1 MPFAQLG
8 LSQPILRALA
18 KEGYETP
25 TPIQAQCIPHVLE
38 GKDVLGCAQTGTGK
52 TAAFALP
59 IIQRLMDM
67 PIDRSRRGPA
77 KARALILS
85 PTRELAL
92 QIRDSFS
99 VYGSES
105 GLRSTVIFGG
115 VSQLR
120 QVQALRDGVDI
131 IIATPGRLIDLM
143 DQRKAHLD
151 EVKILVLDE
160 ADRMLDMGFIQPI
173 RLIASKTPPDRQ
185 TLFFSATMPPEIR
198 KLADSLLKD
207 PVSVAVNPVAS
218 AAPKIE
224 QSLYH
229 VDRAQKQ
236 ALLTLL
242 LGDRAMSRVVVFTK
256 TKHGAEKV
264 GRKLQF
270 AGVRAETIHG
280 NKAQNAR
287 KKALD
292 LFRAGKARVLVATDV
307 AARGL
312 DVDGISHVIN
322 FDLPMEPEAYVHRI
336 GRTGRAGAT
345 GVAISFCDREEKGLL
360 KGIERLIKNRI
371 ATTVLPSVE
380 GIQQELRV
388 SDAREYAA
396 REQDGFNPNG
406 PGERTFESKPRGER
420 SFQPRD
426 ARSGARPGPRS
437 GHGSPSHGSS
447 NKSRDRFAERTNRD
461 RNAGPFDGSSKG
473 GPRAPGKATAHTYN
487 TSNVTHTV
495 SYDPPASD
503 AGEAFSTPPAKRH
516 TTPAS
521 GHVPR
526 HNAGTPTHTSRPA
539 KPGPGHSKPPHKGA
553 YKGGPTGGKPG
564 SRSVGAGAPS
574 GGQRGERAGGYGS
587 GQGGNGGGYGGP
599 RKSGPNAGGQ
609 SRAFNTQGG
618 GGRGGNSRGGKP
630 NGPRRSA

>member
-25 TPIQAQCIPHVLE
+25 TPIQAQCIPHILQS
-38 GKDVLGCAQTGTGK
+38 KDVLGCAQTGTGK

-59 IIQRLMDM
+59 IIQRLMEM
-67 PIDRSRRGPA
+67 PIDKTRRGPS

-92 QIRDSFS
+92 QIRDSFNA
-99 VYGSES
+99 YGSES

-115 VSQLR
+115 VSQFR
-120 QVQALRDGVDI
+120 QVQSLRDGVDI

-143 DQRKAHLD
+143 DQKKAFLD
-151 EVKILVLDE
+151 EVRILVLDE

-173 RLIASKTPPDRQ
+173 RLIASKTPADRQ
-185 TLFFSATMPPEIR
+185 TLLFSATMPPEIR

-207 PVSVAVNPVAS
+207 PVSVAVSPVAS

-229 VDRAQKQ
+229 VGRAQKQ

-264 GRKLQF
+264 GRKLQY

-345 GVAISFCDREEKGLL
+345 GIAISFCDNEEKGLL
-360 KGIERLIKNRI
+360 KQIERLTKTRVPTK
-371 ATTVLPSVE
+371 ALPTIDAAMLASVAAS
-380 GIQQELRV
+380 
-388 SDAREYAA
+388 SDAVRAAEGDERESHARQFHQPRPERRGGFQSRDGRAGGSHQGGHGGQGRPRPEGGSHNDRSRGHGKPAA
-396 REQDGFNPNG
+396 HAPAHTNVSHTVSHGNQSWDSEGWGGESRPAQGRG
-406 PGERTFESKPRGER
+406 GERGHTGETR
-420 SFQPRD
+420 
-426 ARSGARPGPRS
+426 RS
-437 GHGSPSHGSS
+437 GHAPRSASH
-447 NKSRDRFAERTNRD
+447 A
-461 RNAGPFDGSSKG
+461 DGQSGGHSG
-473 GPRAPGKATAHTYN
+473 GPRPQHGGPKKPGYSK
-487 TSNVTHTV
+487 SG
-495 SYDPPASD
+495 
-503 AGEAFSTPPAKRH
+503 AGPSLGG
-516 TTPAS
+516 S
-521 GHVPR
+521 
-526 HNAGTPTHTSRPA
+526 SRP
-539 KPGPGHSKPPHKGA
+539 
-553 YKGGPTGGKPG
+553 
-564 SRSVGAGAPS
+564 
-574 GGQRGERAGGYGS
+574 
-587 GQGGNGGGYGGP
+587 
-599 RKSGPNAGGQ
+599 SGPHG
-609 SRAFNTQGG
+609 
-618 GGRGGNSRGGKP
+618 SRGGSGP
-630 NGPRRSA
+630 SRGAHGSGSRGSAGTRGGHGGASGGPRRSSQG